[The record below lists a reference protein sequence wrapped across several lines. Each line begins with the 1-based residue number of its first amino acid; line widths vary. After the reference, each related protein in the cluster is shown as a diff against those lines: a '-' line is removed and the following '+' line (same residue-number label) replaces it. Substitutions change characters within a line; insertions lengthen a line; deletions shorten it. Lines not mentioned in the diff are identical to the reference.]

1 MSKIPEKDQVLVSED
16 EDEEED
22 APMYDPDTV
31 WGVQEACIDLGD
43 DDLGHGPEMY
53 LMSNRAYIFG
63 AGADE
68 AEYGEPGV
76 EHTMATQVI
85 MNLRMC
91 HREWGDE
98 EPLLIHL
105 KTCGGHWDQGM
116 AIHNAIQMYPAP
128 VVILNYAEARSMSS
142 IIYCAGDRRVMMPD
156 GKFMFHT
163 GYIAGQWTGRQFRT
177 EYLEWE
183 KSMIRMK
190 LVYVERMKEEGSN
203 AEGWTDEKCDEWL
216 EQKMY
221 EHEDAYLDADE
232 SIQWGFTNY
241 IFTGDWDELV
251 EFDE

>member
-1 MSKIPEKDQVLVSED
+1 MTKIPEKDQELALEVV
-16 EDEEED
+16 EEEGE
-22 APMYDPDTV
+22 APMYDPDMQ
-31 WGVQEACIDLGD
+31 WGIQESGLDLGD
-43 DDLGHGPEMY
+43 EDIGNGPELY
-53 LMSNRAYIFG
+53 ITSERAYVVG
-63 AGADE
+63 MGDGWE
-68 AEYGEPGV
+68 AGEPGV
-76 EHTMATQVI
+76 EHSMATKLI

-98 EPLLIHL
+98 EPLLVHL

-116 AIHNAIQMYPAP
+116 AMHNAIQMYPAP

-142 IIYCAGDRRVMMPD
+142 ILYCAGDRRVMMPD

-163 GYIAGQWTGRQFRT
+163 GFIGGEWTGRQFRT
-177 EYLEWE
+177 EYMEWE

-190 LVYVERMKEEGSN
+190 MVYVERMQEEGSE

-221 EHEDAYLDADE
+221 EHEDAYLDAEE

-241 IFTGDWDELV
+241 IFDGDWDALV
-251 EFDE
+251 EFDD